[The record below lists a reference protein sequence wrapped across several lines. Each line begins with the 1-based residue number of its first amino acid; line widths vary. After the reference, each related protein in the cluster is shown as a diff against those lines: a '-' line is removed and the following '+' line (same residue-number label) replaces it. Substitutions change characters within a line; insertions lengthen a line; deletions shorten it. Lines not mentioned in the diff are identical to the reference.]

1 MEIRQHSRIYG
12 FEDYKIVSLD
22 ERCFY
27 FTWGEYHI
35 PYSFD
40 NFNCTYIIDK
50 NLPIRVFNITH
61 PKYAFMDQV
70 CFHPD
75 ICINHKELLEKAK
88 KIYTHP
94 NCKLS
99 RSMMAE
105 KYKKSLNP
113 FLSDAVIVPQPD
125 YDSLCLDKTALFINE
140 QSKIIVRIEI
150 QDEKAEGVIKKAG
163 EGDKLGNL
171 TVCPPRYREARPFSV
186 EDVTEAELFYFG
198 DVLYIPGNQSFI
210 AELITNSLPLDKIV
224 FEECVQDS
232 LGDEN
237 NKVDFESLCSIK
249 EMLDSCDEN
258 TVGVGLKALS
268 VMDWMH
274 YPNSVKFILKSA
286 MSTWRWN
293 KVCNSTS
300 VKYMFNS
307 LCKSTRKARRYWPGD
322 YDNEIY
328 AEDYELFKQLKIH
341 YDKID
346 PSNIMHY
353 MRFHSFVYVSPE
365 GTICP
370 NIRKRE

>member
-12 FEDYKIVSLD
+12 FEDYKIVSLN

-35 PYSFD
+35 PYFFD

-50 NLPIRVFNITH
+50 NLPIRVSNITH
-61 PKYAFMDQV
+61 PKYAFMNQV

-150 QDEKAEGVIKKAG
+150 QDEKAEGVIKKAEG
-163 EGDKLGNL
+163 GDKLGNL

-274 YPNSVKFILKSA
+274 YPNSVKYIMNQTDKYKWLY
-286 MSTWRWN
+286 N
-293 KVCNSTS
+293 KASNSTS
-300 VKYMFNS
+300 VKYM
-307 LCKSTRKARRYWPGD
+307 LSTISDSKARRHWPGN
-322 YDNEIY
+322 YDNDIY
-328 AEDYELFKQLKIH
+328 EQDFELFKQLK
-341 YDKID
+341 
-346 PSNIMHY
+346 MHY
-353 MRFHSFVYVSPE
+353 EKISNDDILTEIKFMNFIRCNAE
-365 GTICP
+365 GKLVP
-370 NIRKRE
+370 NLRMSI